1 MTDKT
6 FDSIAYFTKLCE
18 ENKTCRDNKFVATTC
33 SGPDTVQGV
42 LQKFRKASNFI
53 MVSDTVDSN
62 THSAGEGFFERNVY
76 TVWILAAYKHD
87 DMEDREK
94 KLNLCRYIFR
104 QFISR
109 ILHDKYREAFD
120 GQLEF
125 LDLRQIY
132 SSELGRYSLN
142 GVTGLYFMLNS
153 DEPIDVQY
161 DESLWQTSQQ

>member
-53 MVSDTVDSN
+53 MISDTVDSN

-109 ILHDKYREAFD
+109 MLRDKYREAFE

-125 LDLRQIY
+125 LDLTRIY
-132 SSELGRYSLN
+132 SSELGRWSMN
-142 GVTGLYFMLNS
+142 GVTGLYFMMNS

-161 DESLWQTSQQ
+161 DESLWQKSQL

>member
-1 MTDKT
+1 MTEKT

-18 ENKTCRDNKFVATTC
+18 ENMTCKKNHFVATTC
-33 SGPDTVQGV
+33 SGPDSVQGV
-42 LQKFRKASNFI
+42 LQQFRKAANFI

-76 TVWILAAYKHD
+76 TVWILAAYKRD
-87 DMEDREK
+87 DMQDREV
-94 KLNLCRYIFR
+94 KLNRCRDIFR

-109 ILHDKYREAFD
+109 MLHDKYKEEFE

-125 LDLRQIY
+125 LDLTRIY

-153 DEPIDVQY
+153 DEPIDLQY
-161 DESLWQTSQQ
+161 DDNLWQTSQQ